1 MKHFKKILGVFVFV
15 MVGAILLPNNVFAS
29 TTLENVDEVM
39 KKISP
44 DLENATFYMKKP
56 TTMEE
61 ADFSISGYINK
72 LISGEDYNVF
82 GFYDI
87 ETDNCEVSFQ
97 SSDYQPG
104 EYIGWNSETNQ
115 PIYSDSVGW
124 TKSYNIKVDFVTPSS
139 NATVSDYISKLND
152 LNPTDSSTYYI
163 IEDLSLINY
172 YLTSEKSEL
181 WNPGAPGRA
190 LKYSTINNV
199 TKGAN
204 ITYYL
209 EIRAGSQDETLM
221 YESAFGPMSIFYNGS
236 LYGTKEE
243 GVYLKRVIY
252 IPQATADTKEAYIE
266 AAQKRI
272 NDYLENNSVVVSY
285 GGLISSLDDGS
296 EDPDYPISSDGNY
309 YNVKIESRTYK
320 FYIVKGT
327 DSQLI
332 EPTYLGL
339 DLESKIEITSEDSTI
354 PLDTALTVKNVDD
367 TSIKNK
373 IETENYYSFDISL
386 YSDAKSSKIEKLNNG
401 KFLVKIPVPTELS
414 GKDLIVYYLTSNGDL
429 EEHAVTIK
437 DSYAEFETD
446 HFSVYTLAEKT
457 TSTTPTTP
465 TSNTTTDST
474 NPTSNPQTGDNIM
487 FYISM
492 LGLSIIGLVGAG
504 LYTRK
509 RLLNK

>member
-1 MKHFKKILGVFVFV
+1 MKCFKKILGFFVFV
-15 MVGAILLPNNVFAS
+15 MVGVILLPNNVFAS

-44 DLENATFYMKKP
+44 DLKNATFYMKKP

-72 LISGEDYNVF
+72 LISGEDYNVY

-87 ETDNCEVSFQ
+87 DEDNCEVSFY
-97 SSDYQPG
+97 SLDYHPG
-104 EYIGWNSETNQ
+104 DYIGWDSETSQ
-115 PIYSDSVGW
+115 AIYSDPVGW
-124 TKSYNIKVDFVTPSS
+124 TKSYNIKVNFVTPAS
-139 NATVSDYISKLND
+139 NSTVSNYISKLND
-152 LNPTDSSTYYI
+152 FSPTDSSTYYI

-221 YESAFGPMSIFYNGS
+221 YESAFGPMSIFYNSS

-243 GVYLKRVIY
+243 GLYLKRVIY
-252 IPQATADTKEAYIE
+252 IPQSTADNKESYIE
-266 AAQKRI
+266 AAQKRV
-272 NDYLENNSVVVSY
+272 NDYLGNDSVVISY

-296 EDPDYPISSDGNY
+296 EDPDYPISNDGNF
-309 YNVKIESRTYK
+309 YNVKVGNRTYK

-327 DSQLI
+327 DSQLM
-332 EPTYLGL
+332 EPIYSGL
-339 DLESKIEITSEDSTI
+339 DIESKIEIISEDSTI
-354 PLDTALTVKNVDD
+354 PLDTALTVKNVDY
-367 TSIKNK
+367 TSIKDK
-373 IETENYYSFDISL
+373 IKTENYYSYDISL
-386 YSDAKSSKIEKLNNG
+386 YSDAKGAKIEKLNNG
-401 KFLVKIPVPTELS
+401 KFLVKIPVPAELN
-414 GKDLIVYYLTSNGDL
+414 GKDLIVYYLTSQGDL

-437 DSYAEFETD
+437 ESYAEFETD

-457 TSTTPTTP
+457 TS
-465 TSNTTTDST
+465 
-474 NPTSNPQTGDNIM
+474 NPQTGDNVMLYLLM
-487 FYISM
+487 F
-492 LGLSIIGLVGAG
+492 GLSIVGLVGAG
-504 LYTRK
+504 LYIRK
-509 RLLNK
+509 DYLISNRNRK